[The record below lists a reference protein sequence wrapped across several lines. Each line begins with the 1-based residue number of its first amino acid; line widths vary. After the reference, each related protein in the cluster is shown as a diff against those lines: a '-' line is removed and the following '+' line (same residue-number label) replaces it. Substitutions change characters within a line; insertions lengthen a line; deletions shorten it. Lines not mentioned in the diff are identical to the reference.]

1 MLFWCLFVDFE
12 QIQVIPFVP
21 LFCTLNAFLIKYL
34 DGTHFFLT
42 FFFLFK
48 DMFKVKSIKH

>member
-42 FFFLFK
+42 YFFCSKICSKLE
-48 DMFKVKSIKH
+48 V